1 MNLSMILLF
10 ASFLLIGLASGKNNK
25 LFELLKKHFISLLI
39 FFFFL
44 LANPRFRRDEDD
56 YIVGGVESSIEE
68 NPWQASLMYNSKHR
82 CGGII
87 IGDSW
92 ILTAAHC
99 TK

>member
-25 LFELLKKHFISLLI
+25 LFELLKIFHFIVDSL
-39 FFFFL
+39 FP
-44 LANPRFRRDEDD
+44 LANPRFRHLECE
-56 YIVGGVESSIEE
+56 YIVGGIESNIEE
-68 NPWQASLMYNSKHR
+68 NPWQASFFYNSSFR
-82 CGGII
+82 CSGII